1 MKIVAVFYPRGK
13 IAKNTPEILGSAEN
27 ALGLTEFLKEKG
39 LEYIV
44 LTDKEAELDKHI
56 SNTDILITTP
66 FWPAYVTK
74 ERIFSFK
81 PPTLRLNCLL
91 T

>member
-1 MKIVAVFYPRGK
+1 MKIVAVLYPGGE

-44 LTDKEAELDKHI
+44 LTDKEAEFDKHI
-56 SNTDILITTP
+56 SNKDILITTP

-81 PPTLRLNCLL
+81 LAYIKAKCLL